1 MPACDAAFVRLT
13 RSCSSDFAGLG
24 VVGRENE
31 EVDHGERR
39 AASEE
44 GDATPQG
51 RESCFGSA
59 PLR

>member
-1 MPACDAAFVRLT
+1 MQTNA
-13 RSCSSDFAGLG
+13 
-24 VVGRENE
+24 VVVPGRANLRASAWFGRKNE

-39 AASEE
+39 AAGEE